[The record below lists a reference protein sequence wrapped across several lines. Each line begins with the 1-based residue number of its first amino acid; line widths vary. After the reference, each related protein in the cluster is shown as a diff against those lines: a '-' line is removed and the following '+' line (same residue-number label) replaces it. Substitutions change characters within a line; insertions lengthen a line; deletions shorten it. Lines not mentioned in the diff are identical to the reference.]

1 MKRAQAVFESI
12 KMSTIQNNIEAVLN
26 DHQLIPVVT
35 INNIEEADNIV
46 QNLLSRGIKCIEVT
60 LRTPIAFEAIAYI
73 KANYSDQIKVGVGTI
88 ITNEQ
93 IVKAEE
99 IGVDFIVSPGISQE
113 LSYALDKS
121 GIPFIPGVCT
131 PSEIMLGLNIG
142 WKFFKFFP
150 ASLYGGTSAL
160 KTFGAVFPGVKFCP
174 TGGIKESTAPDY
186 LALENVLSV
195 GGSWMVSK

>member
-1 MKRAQAVFESI
+1 
-12 KMSTIQNNIEAVLN
+12 MSNMSNIQNNIEAVLKN
-26 DHQLIPVVT
+26 HQLIPVVT
-35 INNIEEADNIV
+35 INTLDEADSIV
-46 QNLLSRGIKCIEVT
+46 QNLLNRGITCIEVT

-73 KANYSDQIKVGVGTI
+73 KKNYSDQISVGVGTI

-93 IVKAEE
+93 IVRAEE

-150 ASLYGGTSAL
+150 ASIYGGTKAL

-174 TGGIKESTAPDY
+174 TGGINENSAGEY
-186 LALENVLSV
+186 LALDNVLSV
-195 GGSWMVSK
+195 GGSWMVNS

>member
-1 MKRAQAVFESI
+1 
-12 KMSTIQNNIEAVLN
+12 MSNMSNIQNNIEAVLKN
-26 DHQLIPVVT
+26 HQLIPVVT
-35 INNIEEADNIV
+35 INTLDEADSIV
-46 QNLLSRGIKCIEVT
+46 QNLLNRGITCIEVT
-60 LRTPIAFEAIAYI
+60 LRTTIAFEAIAYI
-73 KANYSDQIKVGVGTI
+73 KKNYSDQISVGVGTI

-93 IVKAEE
+93 IVRAEE

-150 ASLYGGTSAL
+150 ASIYGGTKAL

-174 TGGIKESTAPDY
+174 TGGINENSAGEY
-186 LALENVLSV
+186 LALDNVLSV
-195 GGSWMVSK
+195 GGSWMVNS